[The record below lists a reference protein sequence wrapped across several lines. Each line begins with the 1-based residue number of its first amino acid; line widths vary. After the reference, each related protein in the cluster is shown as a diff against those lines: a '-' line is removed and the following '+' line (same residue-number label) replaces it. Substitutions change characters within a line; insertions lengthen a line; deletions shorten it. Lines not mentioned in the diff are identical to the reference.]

1 MNPSYF
7 GAGLAIGLAIGI
19 GAAKRNSKM
28 LIYKN
33 ILDFC
38 SKKNIKIYS
47 YSDEISVDEFV
58 DYLNLK

>member
-19 GAAKRNSKM
+19 GVAKRNSKM
-28 LIYKN
+28 SIYKN

-47 YSDEISVDEFV
+47 HCDEISVNEFV